1 MVAIRIDLNADLGED
16 CGNDLAMLEVVTS
29 ANVACGAHAGGPE
42 TMFAT
47 MAAAGARGVALGAH
61 PGYAD
66 RPGFGR
72 SIVPMTEGELERLV
86 AYQVGAAA
94 GIAALAGLRLS
105 HVKAH
110 GALYNLSVDDPSV
123 ARAIARGVRA
133 VDPGLRLL
141 VLAASP
147 ALAATEAEG
156 IRPAAEIFADRAYLP
171 DGRLMPRDRPG
182 AVLHDAAAIS
192 ARVLDMLDRG
202 SILAGDGSRLPAR
215 MDSICLHGDTPGAVE
230 IARALKQA
238 LVAAGVTVAPPL
250 P

>member
-1 MVAIRIDLNADLGED
+1 MAAIRIDLNADLGEE
-16 CGNDLAMLEVVTS
+16 CGNDSAMLDIVTS

-42 TMFAT
+42 AMFAT
-47 MAAAGARGVALGAH
+47 ISAAGARGVAVGAH

-72 SIVPMTEGELERLV
+72 SIVPMSAGELERLV
-86 AYQVGAAA
+86 AFQVGAAA
-94 GIAALAGLRLS
+94 GIAALAGQRLS
-105 HVKAH
+105 HVKTH
-110 GALYNLSVDDPSV
+110 GALYNLSVEDASV

-133 VDPGLRLL
+133 IDPDLRLL

-147 ALAATEAEG
+147 AIAATEAEG
-156 IRPAAEIFADRAYLP
+156 IRPVAEIFADRAYLP
-171 DGRLMPRDRPG
+171 DGRLMPRDRPE
-182 AVLHDAAAIS
+182 AVLHDPARITT
-192 ARVLDMLDRG
+192 RVLEMLERG
-202 SILAGDGSRLPAR
+202 AILTGDGSRLPAR

-230 IARALKQA
+230 IARTLRQA